1 MRDEPQAVREL
12 IERLV
17 RESNLPDARARE
29 ELRRELASH
38 FQECGDSEGALR
50 EAVGRFGNPNAVIRG
65 FRAAYR
71 RGRPVLY
78 AAKVAA
84 AIVAASLVALALEL
98 IANLR
103 LGGGGGPVH
112 IGGGYPISAV
122 FAVTIVVVLVA
133 AWELDIEPLCARLER
148 RPVRLVATFG
158 ALFVGLYFGHP
169 LVHGPM
175 ALHAP
180 MDLGLIL
187 VAATTALAVWA
198 CTVAIAARLDLVF
211 VRLFGPPSE

>member
-1 MRDEPQAVREL
+1 MRDEPRAVREL

-29 ELRRELASH
+29 ELRRELVSH
-38 FQECGDSEGALR
+38 FEECGGSEDALR
-50 EAVGRFGNPNAVIRG
+50 EALARFGSPDVVARG

-71 RGRPVLY
+71 RGRAALY
-78 AAKVAA
+78 VAKVMASV
-84 AIVAASLVALALEL
+84 VAASAIALALEL

-103 LGGGGGPVH
+103 VGGGGAVH
-112 IGGGYPISAV
+112 VGRGYLVSAI
-122 FAVTIVVVLVA
+122 FALTIVVVLVA

-148 RPVRLVATFG
+148 KPLRLAATYG
-158 ALFVGLYFGHP
+158 ALFAGLFVGHP

-180 MDLGLIL
+180 MHVGLIL
-187 VAATTALAVWA
+187 VASTTALAVWA
-198 CTVAIAARLDLVF
+198 ATVAIAARLDLLF
-211 VRLFGPPSE
+211 LRLLRPPEG